1 MSASEKIQR
10 NKKSVGFEDG
20 TKVSPRESRS
30 RSRGKSRD
38 RRAKSMDLRGSF
50 SGEVELRKRDRSL
63 IGLVRQGSRKS
74 VTSLV
79 KLFEA
84 GKSLY
89 VSRNFYLEIKV
100 YRETVSLFVLQ
111 IKSFMNI
118 YYYQKF

>member
-30 RSRGKSRD
+30 RSRGKIRD

-50 SGEVELRKRDRSL
+50 SGEAEPRKRDRSL

-89 VSRNFYLEIKV
+89 VSTTFIEK
-100 YRETVSLFVLQ
+100 
-111 IKSFMNI
+111 
-118 YYYQKF
+118 